1 MSFNHRLKLTSQ
13 ETIILKISEI
23 SCLIVILKS
32 EFLPISIK
40 FIIFSCNRK
49 KYNWN
54 GLWREVSICQD

>member
-1 MSFNHRLKLTSQ
+1 MSFNYRLNLTSQ

-40 FIIFSCNRK
+40 LSSAVLNRK
-49 KYNWN
+49 KYNWH